1 MCCEGVVKKM
11 AQPPVKLIHDK
22 YAKAL
27 DLREEMTTQ
36 LEEAMKCKPELK
48 SCLSRVY
55 DNLDPVRVLGLFETM
70 VEQVC
75 KIQFFFFF
83 FMVNILLLFFQVLC
97 MKVQVVHSMKMCIFF
112 SQNILLSCR

>member
-1 MCCEGVVKKM
+1 M

-75 KIQFFFFF
+75 KIQYFFDFHDEYPLVVFLSPLYEGKGCAQDED
-83 FMVNILLLFFQVLC
+83 VHRQPILF
-97 MKVQVVHSMKMCIFF
+97 
-112 SQNILLSCR
+112 

>member
-1 MCCEGVVKKM
+1 M

-75 KIQFFFFF
+75 KIQYFFDFHGEYPLVVFLSPLYEGTGCAQHED
-83 FMVNILLLFFQVLC
+83 VHIL
-97 MKVQVVHSMKMCIFF
+97 F
-112 SQNILLSCR
+112 SKHIAEL

>member
-1 MCCEGVVKKM
+1 M

-83 FMVNILLLFFQVLC
+83 FHGEYPLVVFSSPLYEGTGCAQHEDVHIL
-97 MKVQVVHSMKMCIFF
+97 F
-112 SQNILLSCR
+112 SKHIAEL

>member
-1 MCCEGVVKKM
+1 M

-75 KIQFFFFF
+75 KIQYFFDFHYEYPLVIFLSLLYEGTCCAQHED
-83 FMVNILLLFFQVLC
+83 VHRQPIL
-97 MKVQVVHSMKMCIFF
+97 F
-112 SQNILLSCR
+112 SKHTAEL